1 MANCVTFTR
10 IVLHVFERVCVRCAN
25 ECLRFIAIVFN
36 VFEHGRVRF
45 DGIGYSQGTCRI
57 ENVLTRLAALYYRM
71 WYIPCNY
78 FDSVALSLRACF
90 DAS

>member
-1 MANCVTFTR
+1 MTNFVTFTR

-36 VFEHGRVRF
+36 VFEHDRVRF
-45 DGIGYSQGTCRI
+45 DGIGYSQDTCRI

-71 WYIPCNY
+71 WYISCNC
-78 FDSVALSLRACF
+78 FDSVALPLWACF
-90 DAS
+90 DAR